1 MSIFDLHAK
10 VIADYQ
16 EYIRAYINVS
26 DERIREFVDQSLIEE
41 QKLWPEFLL
50 QLSPAYERTATVDE
64 LAARGILHPETARIF
79 CAPGRK
85 IFPSLSPSS
94 RGKGLS
100 RRRCSI

>member
-85 IFPSLSPSS
+85 ILPSLSPSS